1 MTTTTLDRSPEAPTA
16 ADPRRWWVLAV
27 MSLSI
32 FMIFVDNTVVN
43 TAIPSIA
50 RDLQASTSTLQW
62 VVDGYTLVLAGLLLA
77 GGTIGDRYGRRR
89 WMTIGMVVFGLASVG
104 AAFSS
109 SAGTLIAFRALQG
122 AGAALVMPATLSIL
136 TDVFPRRER
145 AMAIGIWTGVGGLG
159 IGFGPALGGYLVDQL
174 NWAAVFWLHIPVVA
188 VALIGLTLVVPESR
202 DSRARR
208 LDIPGA
214 VLATGGLLAVVYAII
229 QGSESGWTSPSI
241 VGAFGLGALAL
252 VAFAAV
258 ELRSDHP
265 MLPLRFFRERDFAG
279 AVLIIGIVFFAL
291 FVTFF
296 FLTQLFQLVQGRS
309 AFEAGLLIVPV
320 ALAMMVAAPISGVL
334 VQRVGPRV
342 LLLGSLSAM
351 IVAML
356 ALTQLDADTSTLQ
369 VAGTLFFFGVGGG
382 LGMTPLTDTVMAA
395 VPVDDAGI
403 GSAVNDFS
411 RELGGA
417 LGIALIGSIVN
428 GFYRSNVQDALAGQ
442 APAEVIEAARESVGV
457 ATTTASQLS
466 PELAATVTAAV
477 NQSFIDAIGAGL
489 LVSIAFLV
497 GGLAVAALM
506 LPNTTRA
513 TQAQGAPTI
522 QPAIGEA
529 LPSMAPTGAVASGS
543 VAAETEA
550 A

>member
-1 MTTTTLDRSPEAPTA
+1 
-16 ADPRRWWVLAV
+16 
-27 MSLSI
+27 
-32 FMIFVDNTVVN
+32 
-43 TAIPSIA
+43 
-50 RDLQASTSTLQW
+50 
-62 VVDGYTLVLAGLLLA
+62 
-77 GGTIGDRYGRRR
+77 
-89 WMTIGMVVFGLASVG
+89 MTIGMVVFGLASVG

-202 DSRARR
+202 DSRVRR

-214 VLATGGLLAVVYAII
+214 VLATAGLLAVVYAII
-229 QGSESGWTSPSI
+229 QGSEAGWTSPSI

-356 ALTQLDADTSTLQ
+356 ALTQLDAETSTLQ

-457 ATTTASQLS
+457 ATITASQLS

-489 LVSIAFLV
+489 IVSIAFLV

-513 TQAQGAPTI
+513 TQAQGAPTL
-522 QPAIGEA
+522 QPAIAEA

-543 VAAETEA
+543 VATETEA